1 MFRERPTSGVVN
13 SLFLCLMIVV
23 VSSLAMRLVNTL
35 VTTPSILEWNESLQS
50 PRDRLFFDIPV
61 AFADTNAWQ
70 AEVVSQSVRDLKL
83 DSGKGYTVDVT
94 FRNTGTATWKKSSKN
109 FVALNVTNPT
119 GRNSAFRHAF
129 WKKSY
134 RPNVVSQETVK
145 PGETTIVRFAL
156 QAPVEHGFY
165 SEDFQL
171 VSENLT
177 WIPGS
182 LVHVDITVGNPKP
195 HWQAELVSV
204 TPSTITMTPGSAVT
218 VEAIF
223 KNTGAVSWQNT
234 GKNFVALNV
243 TNPAGRASLFR
254 HGFWQKD
261 YRPATLKESTVAPN
275 ENGSFRFALQAPTTT
290 GTSVENFAL
299 VAENLTWITGGE
311 TSLNIMVEP
320 KVLALNEPL
329 IRVGLY
335 NPSSNRLTVTATTG
349 YTVRNGNNTILQTLT
364 AQDAVAVVFENNL
377 YTATSSLA
385 SVTAIDALRVVG
397 ETADTVFT
405 ITDYENRPE
414 WNTDLNDNQFRST
427 LEMQYAESTDKLWVV
442 NELPLEYY
450 VRGIAEAS
458 DDEHAEYLK
467 TLLTAART
475 YALYHYEHPT
485 KHAGEPY
492 LLDATAGDQVYRG
505 YGFEKRAPN
514 VTAAVVATEGQVV
527 TYDNEVVV
535 TPYFSHSDGR
545 TRAWEEVWGGG
556 PYPWLV
562 SVTDSCCTELELLG
576 HGVGLSALGA
586 RQMAQSGSLFHE
598 ILAYYYTGI
607 EIVKVY

>member
-1 MFRERPTSGVVN
+1 MFRQTESLRLASA
-13 SLFLCLMIVV
+13 LFLCFFIVV
-23 VSSLAMRLVNTL
+23 VSSFAMRMIGTMAGVPPI
-35 VTTPSILEWNESLQS
+35 VEWDESL
-50 PRDRLFFDIPV
+50 RDLRNKDFFDAPV
-61 AFADTNAWQ
+61 AFAGTHAWQ
-70 AEVVSQSVRDLKL
+70 AEVVSQNVRALKL
-83 DSGKGYTVDVT
+83 DPGKGYTVDVA
-94 FRNTGTATWKKSSKN
+94 FRNTGTATWNKSSKN

-119 GRNSAFRHAF
+119 GRNSAVRHTF
-129 WKKSY
+129 WKKPY
-134 RPNVVSQETVK
+134 RPSVVTNETVK
-145 PGETTIVRFAL
+145 PGETTAVRFAL
-156 QAPVEHGFY
+156 QAPTEQGFY

-182 LVHVDITVGNPKP
+182 LVHIDVTVGNLKP

-204 TPSTITMTPGSAVT
+204 TPSQISMTPGSAVT
-218 VEAIF
+218 VEAVF
-223 KNTGAVSWQNT
+223 KNTGAVSWQNA
-234 GKNFVALNV
+234 GNHFVALNV
-243 TNPAGRASLFR
+243 TDPVGRASDFR
-254 HGFWQKD
+254 HGFWKKE
-261 YRPATLKESTVAPN
+261 YRPNILNETIVAP
-275 ENGSFRFALQAPTTT
+275 EQNGTVRFALHAPTET
-290 GTSVENFAL
+290 GTYTEHFAL
-299 VAENLTWITGGE
+299 VSENLTWIPGGDV
-311 TSLNIMVEP
+311 SLTIVVEP

-335 NPSSNRLTVTATTG
+335 HPLANTIAVTSSTG
-349 YTVRNGNNTILQTLT
+349 YTVRNGSNTVLQTLIS
-364 AQDAVAVVFENNL
+364 QDSVTVSFANNV
-377 YTATSSLA
+377 YTATSSQGSA
-385 SVTAIDALRVVG
+385 TATDAMRVVG
-397 ETADTVFT
+397 ETADTVLT

-414 WNTDLNDNQFRST
+414 WNTALNDNQFRST
-427 LEMQYAESTDKLWVV
+427 LEMQYATSTNTLWVV

-450 VRGIAEAS
+450 ARGIAEAN

-492 LLDATAGDQVYRG
+492 LLDATASDQVYRG
-505 YGFEKRAPN
+505 YGFENRAPN

-527 TYDNEVVV
+527 TYENEVVV

-562 SVTDSCCTELELLG
+562 SVADSCCTELELLG

-586 RQMAQSGSLFHE
+586 RQMANDGSTFE
-598 ILAYYYTGI
+598 DILAYYYTGI
-607 EIVKVY
+607 ALQKVY